1 MIAAYL
7 HFFLLP
13 TPFPSSSSSSFSLP
27 PPTRRSG
34 GQVPFLPQENK
45 SSFTK
50 EKGATSRFLVISLYL
65 LWASVM
71 MPLISARRFRR
82 RLGAFCGSSERIPM
96 NERYIGLGS
105 KAAIDGGP

>member
-1 MIAAYL
+1 MTPAYL
-7 HFFLLP
+7 
-13 TPFPSSSSSSFSLP
+13 PFILLP
-27 PPTRRSG
+27 PPFLLLPLLLFLSPRRSG

-96 NERYIGLGS
+96 NERYIGRGS